1 MAISISQSYMYLDC
15 VKNTCVSH
23 FGNRSYIHIYPRATY
38 QIILHDKKMPV
49 YHTLIN
55 VCGVTS
61 REHLGTFSDELMM
74 SRYIIINMVWRTR
87 IHYTTGSVN
96 KLQFITVQL
105 AAHHYNDLCGTTL
118 KNLGF
123 SASCQ

>member
-1 MAISISQSYMYLDC
+1 MR
-15 VKNTCVSH
+15 KSH
-23 FGNRSYIHIYPRATY
+23 FGIRSYIHTFPRATY
-38 QIILHDKKMPV
+38 QVTLHDKIMPV

-61 REHLGTFSDELMM
+61 REHLGTLSDELMM
-74 SRYIIINMVWRTR
+74 SRYIIINMVWRKH

-96 KLQFITVQL
+96 KLHFIAVQL
-105 AAHHYNDLCGTTL
+105 AAHHYSDFCSTTL

-123 SASCQ
+123 SGFCQ